1 MVPRRH
7 PSGMRYNSKWIL
19 LNRTILW
26 RWTMERKVIDFVS
39 EKRRRENLAK
49 MARMD
54 EIEAEMNEMFVEFVF
69 RPEQA
74 ND

>member
-1 MVPRRH
+1 
-7 PSGMRYNSKWIL
+7 
-19 LNRTILW
+19 
-26 RWTMERKVIDFVS
+26 MERKVIDFVS